1 MKFLLL
7 FALSLS
13 VSAKVYQ
20 LDPTKSNVDFEIYKF
35 KIDAP
40 VAGKFK
46 TYKASYDLDKDQ
58 LKDVIAEIE
67 VSSIFTDHEKRDNHL
82 KDADF
87 FDVSKYPKIIFKSID
102 TLTIK
107 DGEKGKLKG
116 NLTIKDKSLPV
127 ILELERKGN
136 NFTAMTKI
144 DRYQYNLTWNKR
156 MDKESE
162 SLIDTIKNA
171 AKGLIGKYVISNEV
185 QIKINAVGKKSVK

>member
-7 FALSLS
+7 IALSLC

-46 TYKASYDLDKDQ
+46 KYNASYDLDKDQ

-116 NLTIKDKSLPV
+116 ILIIKDKSLPV
-127 ILELERKGN
+127 TLEIERKGN
-136 NFTAMTKI
+136 NFIAMTKI
-144 DRYQYNLTWNKR
+144 DRYKYNLTWNKR
-156 MDKESE
+156 MDKENE
-162 SLIDTIKNA
+162 SFVDTIKNA